1 MVSVFPIELP
11 LIGDLIESAFPTWCI
26 DETEKRIFGTE
37 TCFDGTPNGVFSP
50 RYFSKEFSGADPALG
65 GYPTNIDIQYA
76 FEFAAPYLGQACAGS
91 PHHCAEDFDGTT
103 QNCKKCPKV
112 KTDNDS
118 GPNGP
123 GHIPPHIALASV
135 TNYYNKIISDPSVE
149 VGTALADAF
158 DYDQNACRIL
168 PNVLLSMIRES
179 YPRDPDTGD
188 AYYPPPFSVA
198 GGAFPLEFV
207 NLAGESC
214 EKEKAKHADAGALD
228 CFEQHSGDVSLY
240 PDDLMVGHG
249 SPHYCTQEGKDADVN
264 NDWCPYIFFGPNRG
278 KYRHPHIAFAA
289 VETYLAHLVMPE
301 TCGTTWD
308 DSNYPAAVDT
318 TVAFSYMENNPD
330 GFMPSQPLVEDG
342 MWIWP
347 GPLGGK
353 KKPVKGFFTFDLYVA
368 KEPEPPLFGS
378 SYCTYAP
385 DTSCYSSGWPAC
397 CGDDSIHCP
406 DMQPDCEVKSC
417 ETIAEMVCG
426 PSSDLSELCDL
437 VQRAGLADD
446 LSEGSWTVFA
456 PMNGAFEDV
465 ENFSKDTLKRL
476 LLFHVVAGDEL
487 YSSNLKCKS
496 PQNLITMA
504 NGFDSRTLCNNGRPT
519 YIKGRSNSNTNP
531 PIIVEANLDACNG
544 VVHVISDVMLYKE
557 YG

>member
-1 MVSVFPIELP
+1 
-11 LIGDLIESAFPTWCI
+11 
-26 DETEKRIFGTE
+26 
-37 TCFDGTPNGVFSP
+37 
-50 RYFSKEFSGADPALG
+50 
-65 GYPTNIDIQYA
+65 
-76 FEFAAPYLGQACAGS
+76 
-91 PHHCAEDFDGTT
+91 
-103 QNCKKCPKV
+103 
-112 KTDNDS
+112 
-118 GPNGP
+118 
-123 GHIPPHIALASV
+123 
-135 TNYYNKIISDPSVE
+135 
-149 VGTALADAF
+149 
-158 DYDQNACRIL
+158 
-168 PNVLLSMIRES
+168 
-179 YPRDPDTGD
+179 
-188 AYYPPPFSVA
+188 
-198 GGAFPLEFV
+198 
-207 NLAGESC
+207 
-214 EKEKAKHADAGALD
+214 
-228 CFEQHSGDVSLY
+228 
-240 PDDLMVGHG
+240 
-249 SPHYCTQEGKDADVN
+249 
-264 NDWCPYIFFGPNRG
+264 
-278 KYRHPHIAFAA
+278 
-289 VETYLAHLVMPE
+289 MPE

-318 TVAFSYMENNPD
+318 TVAFSYMEDNPD
-330 GFMPSQPLVEDG
+330 GFTPSQPLVEDG

-368 KEPEPPLFGS
+368 KEPEPKDPVP
-378 SYCTYAP
+378 THP
-385 DTSCYSSGWPAC
+385 EP
-397 CGDDSIHCP
+397 P
-406 DMQPDCEVKSC
+406 C

-446 LSEGSWTVFA
+446 LSKGSWTVFA

-465 ENFSKDTLKRL
+465 ENFSKDMLKRL
-476 LLFHVVAGDEL
+476 LLFHVVAGEEL